1 MLWQTSESS
10 MRAVSVTGPDRD
22 LSEFVVVDP
31 GIFLRQLAA
40 IAALLVTA
48 GLVVQV
54 VRWKA
59 HVPGDHIGIWFFDLD
74 TEGNLPAFFSA
85 ALLVLASGLLALTAA
100 LERNG
105 KQRPFWGALAVGFVL
120 MAYDEWTARHE
131 QFIVPMRE
139 LLGEWNLALPVFYF
153 AWVVPGTALIA
164 VVSIVFAGFLKRL
177 PRDTRVRF
185 LVAGAL
191 YLGGAVGMEMVGSYH
206 YATFGDSMTQAM
218 IAAVEEA
225 LEMSGAIYFVHSILS
240 HLANHNHEF
249 RVRFTAAIP
258 PGS

>member
-1 MLWQTSESS
+1 MRL
-10 MRAVSVTGPDRD
+10 RAVGAMRPDPD
-22 LSEFVVVDP
+22 VSEFVVDRGV
-31 GIFLRQLAA
+31 FVRQLAA
-40 IAALLVTA
+40 IAVLLVTV
-48 GLVVQV
+48 GVVVQV

-131 QFIVPMRE
+131 RLIVPMRE
-139 LLGEWNLALPVFYF
+139 LLSEWNLAHPVLYF

-164 VVSIVFAGFLKRL
+164 VVSIIFAGFLKRL

-185 LVAGAL
+185 LVAGAV
-191 YLGGAVGMEMVGSYH
+191 YLGGGSRHGDGGQLPLRDFRRQPDAGHDRCGRGSAGNVGRDLLRPLDPES
-206 YATFGDSMTQAM
+206 
-218 IAAVEEA
+218 
-225 LEMSGAIYFVHSILS
+225 SGKP
-240 HLANHNHEF
+240 E
-249 RVRFTAAIP
+249 P
-258 PGS
+258 